1 MKTKQFVFL
10 LLVCVALSNCGIQKR
25 HYRSGYFI
33 SAKAHHLTQSKK
45 NLKSLE
51 LVKNTNKTGFCEKYL
66 SKNRQ
71 ISQPDSDSLV
81 SDKTE
86 QKSSGIK
93 TSSFFSSTSRE
104 GRTRNSEQHENTLQ
118 AQVQTNAYP
127 GNVSKYTF
135 FPKIRKVDIPADP
148 KKRYT
153 NEFASLSVLFGTIAA
168 LSFLISLLAE
178 MSFFSFVLFFSALAG
193 LITGIVGMVQ
203 ISNNKTEYKG
213 MEFAILG
220 IILSLLG
227 LIGTVVLVVM
237 LGAG

>member
-25 HYRSGYFI
+25 HYRPGYFI
-33 SAKAHHLTQSKK
+33 SAKAHHLPQSKK

-71 ISQPDSDSLV
+71 ISQPESDTLV

-93 TSSFFSSTSRE
+93 TSSFFSPTNRE
-104 GRTRNSEQHENTLQ
+104 GRTRKIAQHENALQ
-118 AQVQTNAYP
+118 AQTNVYP
-127 GNVSKYTF
+127 GNVSKYIF

-148 KKRYT
+148 KKKYT
-153 NEFASLSVLFGTIAA
+153 NEFASLSVLFGTIAV